1 MALYEEVVEGD
12 HLYDT
17 LQLLGRPSMYS
28 SILSVLVL
36 IAVVSSSAF
45 SQWNATI
52 SVVPKPSSA
61 IVKAGSFS
69 LSSGTT
75 ISCSDNLIGQE
86 MVAGYLADWVGRAT
100 GFKLRVTGAEKKA
113 RSTILLSAANDPAL
127 GEEGY
132 SLVVARDRVQIS
144 ANSRAGVF
152 YGAQTLLQLLPPE
165 VYKPQLAS
173 RKQWAIPCVEIKDSP
188 RFKWRGM
195 HLDVSRHFLPKE
207 FIKTYIDILAM
218 HKMNVF
224 HWHLTDDQG
233 WRIEIKKYPKL
244 TEVAAWRVDR
254 EDQPWSVR
262 EPQRPGEKATLG
274 GFYRQ
279 DEIREI
285 VKYAADRNITVVPE
299 IEMPAH
305 TTALL
310 AAYPQFSCTGGP
322 FTVPPGGVW
331 PITDIFCAGNDS
343 TFFFLQDILTE
354 VVELF
359 PSTFIHIGG
368 DEADKKE
375 WRVCPKCQAR
385 IRNEHLK
392 DEAELQSYFIQ
403 RIEKFLN
410 SHNRRLIGWDE
421 ILEGGIA
428 PNAAVMS
435 WRGTEGGTAAAR
447 QGHDAVMTPGSHTYF
462 NSYQGKEDLEPLAGG
477 GYLPISKVYSYEPVP
492 EGLTNQEASHILGAQ
507 GCLWGEFIPSPEQ
520 AEYMILPRIAA
531 LAEVVWSPKES
542 RNWPDFANRL
552 EHQMKHYE
560 AAGYNYAKSAY
571 LVMISPSVDSVKKQ
585 VNLTL
590 ANEMNYPSI
599 RYTLDGSDPT
609 PASHFYKGPIAISKT
624 TTMKAGAFSKG
635 TLLGKVS
642 TQKVFL
648 HKASF
653 KPVKL
658 KFPYERY
665 TGGGEYGLVNGLRG
679 SLNLADGNWQGF
691 HQSDLDGVVDLGKP
705 TPIRRIAAG
714 FLENTGSWIF
724 YPTSVEFSVS
734 VDGEVFLNVARYEIP
749 VPSGHRESS
758 IRELVQNLRGVKAR
772 YVRVYAKNVGICP
785 EWHAGKGDKAWLLVD
800 EIVVE

>member
-1 MALYEEVVEGD
+1 
-12 HLYDT
+12 
-17 LQLLGRPSMYS
+17 
-28 SILSVLVL
+28 
-36 IAVVSSSAF
+36 
-45 SQWNATI
+45 
-52 SVVPKPSSA
+52 
-61 IVKAGSFS
+61 
-69 LSSGTT
+69 
-75 ISCSDNLIGQE
+75 
-86 MVAGYLADWVGRAT
+86 
-100 GFKLRVTGAEKKA
+100 
-113 RSTILLSAANDPAL
+113 
-127 GEEGY
+127 
-132 SLVVARDRVQIS
+132 
-144 ANSRAGVF
+144 
-152 YGAQTLLQLLPPE
+152 
-165 VYKPQLAS
+165 
-173 RKQWAIPCVEIKDSP
+173 
-188 RFKWRGM
+188 M

-254 EDQPWSVR
+254 ENQPWSVR
-262 EPQRPGEKATLG
+262 DSQRPGEKATLG

-285 VKYAADRNITVVPE
+285 VKYAAERSITVVPE

-305 TTALL
+305 ATALL

-354 VVELF
+354 VMELF

-385 IRNEHLK
+385 IKNERLK
-392 DEAELQSYFIQ
+392 DEAELQSYFVQ

-410 SHNRRLIGWDE
+410 SHSRRLIGWDE

-435 WRGTEGGTAAAR
+435 WRGMEGGTAATR

-477 GYLPISKVYSYEPVP
+477 GYLPISKVYSFEPVP
-492 EGLTNQEASHILGAQ
+492 DGLTSEEANHIMGAE
-507 GCLWGEFIPSPEQ
+507 GCLWGEFIPSSQQ
-520 AEYMILPRIAA
+520 AEYMVLPRIAA

-542 RNWPDFANRL
+542 RNWPDFAGRL
-552 EHQMKHYE
+552 ELQMKRYD
-560 AAGYNYAKSAY
+560 AAGYTYAKSTY
-571 LVMISPSVDSVKKQ
+571 QVTITPSVDSVKKQ
-585 VNLTL
+585 VKLTL
-590 ANEMNYPSI
+590 ANEMNCPSI
-599 RYTLDGSDPT
+599 RYALDGSEPT
-609 PASHFYKGPIAISKT
+609 MKSRLYKGPIAISRAT
-624 TTMKAGAFSKG
+624 TVKAGAFYNG

-642 TQKVFL
+642 TQKVFI

-653 KPVKL
+653 KPVRL
-658 KFPYERY
+658 KYPYEKY

-679 SLNLADGNWQGF
+679 SLAFADGNWQGF
-691 HQSDLDGVVDLGKP
+691 HQSDLDAVVDLGNP
-705 TPIRRIAAG
+705 TPIKKIAAG

-724 YPTSVEFSVS
+724 YPTSVEFLAS
-734 VDGEVFLNVARYEIP
+734 VDGEHFTKVAKFEIP
-749 VPSGHRESS
+749 LPAGHRESS
-758 IRELVQNLRGVKAR
+758 IRELAQKLKDVRAQ
-772 YVRVYAKNVGICP
+772 YVRVCAKNVGICP
-785 EWHAGKGDKAWLLVD
+785 DWHAGKGDKAWLFVD

>member
-1 MALYEEVVEGD
+1 MHFKIISAF
-12 HLYDT
+12 
-17 LQLLGRPSMYS
+17 LL
-28 SILSVLVL
+28 LS
-36 IAVVSSSAF
+36 AAFSSAL
-45 SQWNATI
+45 SQANLPI
-52 SVVPKPSSA
+52 SIVPKPSS
-61 IVKAGSFS
+61 IIPIAGSFS
-69 LSSGTT
+69 LISGTT
-75 ISCSDNLIGQE
+75 ISFSDNLVGQE
-86 MVAGYLADWVGRAT
+86 LIAGYLAARIGGST
-100 GFKLRVTGAEKKA
+100 GFKIRTTGSGSQAK
-113 RSTILLSAANDPAL
+113 SMIVLNAANDSTL
-127 GEEGY
+127 GQEGY
-132 SLVVARDRVQIS
+132 KLVVTKARVQIT
-144 ANSRAGVF
+144 ANSSGGLF

-165 VYKPQLAS
+165 VFKPRLTS
-173 RKQWAIPCVEIKDSP
+173 RKSWTIPCVEIKDSP

-233 WRIEIKKYPKL
+233 WRIEIKKYSKL

-254 EDQPWSVR
+254 EHQPWSVR
-262 EPQRPGEKATLG
+262 DPQRSEEKATLG

-354 VVELF
+354 VMELF

-375 WRVCPKCQAR
+375 WRACPKCQAR
-385 IRNEHLK
+385 IKDEHLK
-392 DEAELQSYFIQ
+392 DEAELQSYFVQ

-410 SHNRRLIGWDE
+410 SRNRRLIGWDE

-462 NSYQGKEDLEPLAGG
+462 NGYQGKEDLEPLAGG
-477 GYLPISKVYSYEPVP
+477 GYLPISKVYTYEPVP
-492 EGLTNQEASHILGAQ
+492 EGLTNEEANRILGAQ
-507 GCLWGEFIPSPEQ
+507 GCLWGEFVPSPEQ

-542 RNWPDFANRL
+542 RNWSDFAGRL
-552 EHQMKHYE
+552 ERQMKRYE
-560 AAGYNYAKSAY
+560 ASGYTYAKSAY
-571 LVMISPSVDSVKKQ
+571 LVTISPSVDSVKKQ
-585 VNLTL
+585 VKLTL

-599 RYTLDGSDPT
+599 RYSLNGSEPT
-609 PASHFYKGPIAISKT
+609 MASRLYKGPIAISKMT
-624 TTMKAGAFSKG
+624 TVKAGAFYKG
-635 TLLGKVS
+635 ALLGKVS
-642 TQKVFL
+642 TQKIFI

-653 KPVKL
+653 KPVAL
-658 KFPYERY
+658 KYPYERY

-679 SLNLADGNWQGF
+679 SLAFADGNWQGF
-691 HQSDLDGVVDLGKP
+691 HQSDLDAVVDLGRP
-705 TPIRRIAAG
+705 SPIKRIAAG
-714 FLENTGSWIF
+714 FLERTGSWIF
-724 YPTSVEFSVS
+724 FPTSVEFSVS
-734 VDGEVFLNVARYEIP
+734 VDGEHFTNVARFEIP
-749 VPSGHRESS
+749 LPGGHRDTS
-758 IRELVQNLRGVKAR
+758 IKELEQILTNVKAR
-772 YVRVYAKNVGICP
+772 YLRVYAKNVGACP
-785 EWHAGKGDKAWLLVD
+785 DWHPGKGDKAWLFVD

>member
-1 MALYEEVVEGD
+1 M
-12 HLYDT
+12 
-17 LQLLGRPSMYS
+17 S
-28 SILSVLVL
+28 SIS
-36 IAVVSSSAF
+36 F
-45 SQWNATI
+45 SQARSTTSI
-52 SVVPKPSSA
+52 VPKPSSV
-61 IVKAGSFS
+61 IEKAGSFILTSGTVISFSDNSLDQAGVAES
-69 LSSGTT
+69 LSKRLGS
-75 ISCSDNLIGQE
+75 
-86 MVAGYLADWVGRAT
+86 
-100 GFKLRVTGAEKKA
+100 VTGLKLSKVGAGKHAKSA
-113 RSTILLSAANDPAL
+113 IVLSTANNPEL
-127 GEEGY
+127 GDEGY
-132 SLVVARDRVQIS
+132 SLVVAKGGVQIS
-144 ANSRAGVF
+144 ANSHAGLF
-152 YGAQTLLQLLPPE
+152 YGVQTLLQLMPPE
-165 VYKPQLAS
+165 IYKSGLVTKKNWS
-173 RKQWAIPCVEIKDSP
+173 IPCVEIKDSP
-188 RFKWRGM
+188 RFKWRGI

-254 EDQPWSVR
+254 EQQPWSVR
-262 EPQRPGEKATLG
+262 DPQRPGEKATLG
-274 GFYRQ
+274 GFYTQ

-285 VKYAADRNITVVPE
+285 VKYAAERNITIVPE

-354 VVELF
+354 VMALF
-359 PSTFIHIGG
+359 PGPFIHIGG

-385 IRNEHLK
+385 IRDEHLQG
-392 DEAELQSYFIQ
+392 EAGLQSYFVQ

-410 SHNRRLIGWDE
+410 SRNRRLIGWDE

-435 WRGTEGGTAAAR
+435 WRGMEGGAAAAR

-492 EGLTNQEASHILGAQ
+492 EGLTREEANHILGAQ
-507 GCLWGEFIPSPEQ
+507 GCLWGEFIPTPEQ
-520 AEYMILPRIAA
+520 AEYMLLPRIAA

-542 RNWPDFANRL
+542 RNWPDFADRL
-552 EHQMKHYE
+552 EHQMKRYR
-560 AAGYNYAKSAY
+560 ASGYNYSKSAY
-571 LVMISPSVDSVKKQ
+571 LVTITPSVDSLKKQ
-585 VNLTL
+585 IKLTL

-599 RYTLDGSDPT
+599 RYTLDGSEPT
-609 PASHFYKGPIAISKT
+609 MSSPQYKRPIAISKAT
-624 TTMKAGAFSKG
+624 TAKAGAFSKG
-635 TLLGKVS
+635 VLLGKIS
-642 TQKVFL
+642 SQDVFI

-653 KPVKL
+653 KSVKL
-658 KFPYERY
+658 KYPYELY
-665 TGGGEYGLVNGLRG
+665 TGGGEFGLVNGLRG
-679 SLNLADGNWQGF
+679 SLTFADGNWQGF

-705 TPIRRIAAG
+705 TAIKRIAAG
-714 FLENTGSWIF
+714 FFERTVSWIF
-724 YPTSVEFSVS
+724 YPTLVEYSVS
-734 VDGEVFLNVARYEIP
+734 IDGKHFTTVAKFEIP
-749 VPSGHRESS
+749 APIGHRETS
-758 IRELVQNLRGVKAR
+758 IRELSQDLKDVKAR
-772 YVRVYAKNVGICP
+772 YIRVYAKNVGVCP
-785 EWHAGKGDKAWLLVD
+785 DWHAGKGDKAWLFVD

>member
-1 MALYEEVVEGD
+1 M
-12 HLYDT
+12 HC
-17 LQLLGRPSMYS
+17 RIPS
-28 SILSVLVL
+28 LFFLF
-36 IAVVSSSAF
+36 AVAASSAL
-45 SQWNATI
+45 SQGNLHVSI
-52 SVVPKPSSA
+52 VPKPSS
-61 IVKAGSFS
+61 IVQELGLFS
-69 LSSGTT
+69 LTSGTT
-75 ISCSDNLIGQE
+75 IFCSDTLIGVRQ
-86 MVAGYLADWVGRAT
+86 VAGYLADRLRGAT
-100 GFKLRVTGAEKKA
+100 GFKLRTVDGGNKA
-113 RSTILLSAANDPAL
+113 KSSILLITTNDPGL

-132 SLVVARDRVQIS
+132 SLVVAKDHIQIS
-144 ANSRAGVF
+144 ANARAGLF

-165 VYKPQLAS
+165 VYSPHKVS
-173 RKQWAIPCVEIKDSP
+173 RKNWTIPCVEIKDSP
-188 RFKWRGM
+188 RFTWRGM

-254 EDQPWSVR
+254 ENQPWSVR
-262 EPQRPGEKATLG
+262 DPQRPGERATLG
-274 GFYRQ
+274 GFYKQ

-285 VKYAADRNITVVPE
+285 VKYAADRNITVLPE

-331 PITDIFCAGNDS
+331 PITDIFCVGNDS
-343 TFFFLQDILTE
+343 TFSFLQDILTE
-354 VVELF
+354 VMELF

-392 DEAELQSYFIQ
+392 DEAELQSYFIR
-403 RIEKFLN
+403 RIEQFLN
-410 SHNRRLIGWDE
+410 SRNRRLIGWDE

-435 WRGTEGGTAAAR
+435 WQGTEGGAAAAR
-447 QGHDAVMTPGSHTYF
+447 QGHDAVMTPGSYTYF

-492 EGLTNQEASHILGAQ
+492 EGLTSEGEQHILGAQ
-507 GCLWGEFIPSPEQ
+507 ACLWGEFIPSPEQ
-520 AEYMILPRIAA
+520 AEYMVLPRIAA

-542 RNWPDFANRL
+542 RSWPDFSGRL
-552 EHQMKHYE
+552 EHQMKRYR
-560 AAGYNYAKSAY
+560 AAGYVYAKSAY
-571 LVMISPSVDSVKKQ
+571 LVTISPNVDSLEKQ
-585 VNLTL
+585 VKLTL
-590 ANEMNYPSI
+590 TNEMNYPSI
-599 RYTLDGSDPT
+599 RYTVDGSEPT
-609 PASHFYKGPIAISKT
+609 VSSHLYKGPITISRT
-624 TTMKAGAFSKG
+624 TNVKAGAFSKG
-635 TLLGKVS
+635 VLLGKIS
-642 TQKVFL
+642 TDNVFI

-653 KPVKL
+653 KPVML
-658 KFPYERY
+658 KYPYERY

-679 SLNLADGNWQGF
+679 SLNFADGNWQGF
-691 HQSDLDGVVDLGKP
+691 HQSDLDAVVDLGKS
-705 TPIRRIAAG
+705 TPIKKIATG
-714 FLENTGSWIF
+714 FLDRTGSWIF
-724 YPTSVEFSVS
+724 YPTKVEFSVS
-734 VDGEVFLNVARYEIP
+734 ADGEHFTSVAQFEIP
-749 VPSGHRESS
+749 LPGGHRDSS
-758 IRELVQNLRGVKAR
+758 IKELAQNFTNVKAR

-785 EWHAGKGDKAWLLVD
+785 DWHAGKGDKAWLFVD

>member
-1 MALYEEVVEGD
+1 M
-12 HLYDT
+12 
-17 LQLLGRPSMYS
+17 QFR
-28 SILSVLVL
+28 ILSVFLL
-36 IAVVSSSAF
+36 LGATFSSVSSQGNS
-45 SQWNATI
+45 TV
-52 SVVPKPSSA
+52 SVVPKPSSV
-61 IVKAGSFS
+61 IPKAGSFS
-69 LSSGTT
+69 LTSGTA
-75 ISCSDNLIGQE
+75 ISFSDNLLGQE
-86 MVAGYLADWVGRAT
+86 VVAQYFARQVGGAT
-100 GFKLRVTGAEKKA
+100 GFKLRIIAAGNKSKTA
-113 RSTILLSAANDPAL
+113 ILLGAANDPAL

-132 SLVVARDRVQIS
+132 SLVVGKNRVQVT
-144 ANSRAGVF
+144 ANTRAGLF
-152 YGAQTLLQLLPPE
+152 YGAQTLLQLLPPV
-165 VYKPQLAS
+165 VYKPGLAA
-173 RKQWAIPCVEIKDSP
+173 RKTWTIPCVEIKDSP

-207 FIKTYIDILAM
+207 FIKTYIEILAM

-254 EDQPWSVR
+254 EHQQWSVR
-262 EPQRPGEKATLG
+262 DPQRPGEKATLG
-274 GFYRQ
+274 GFYTQ
-279 DEIREI
+279 GEIREI
-285 VKYAADRNITVVPE
+285 VKYAADRNIAVVPE

-322 FTVPPGGVW
+322 FTVPSGGVW

-343 TFFFLQDILTE
+343 TFLFLQDVLAE
-354 VVELF
+354 VMELF

-375 WRVCPKCQAR
+375 WRACPKCQAR

-392 DEAELQSYFIQ
+392 DEAELQSYFVQ

-410 SHNRRLIGWDE
+410 SRNRRLIGWDE

-477 GYLPISKVYSYEPVP
+477 GYLPVSKVYSYEPVP
-492 EGLTNQEASHILGAQ
+492 EELTNEEANHILGAQ

-520 AEYMILPRIAA
+520 AEYMVLPRIAA
-531 LAEVVWSPKES
+531 LAEVVWSPKEL
-542 RNWPDFANRL
+542 RNWPDFAGRL
-552 EHQMKHYE
+552 EHRMKRYE
-560 AAGYNYAKSAY
+560 ASGYTYAKSAY
-571 LVMISPSVDSVKKQ
+571 LVTISPSVDSVKKQ
-585 VNLTL
+585 VKLTL

-599 RYTLDGSDPT
+599 RYSLEGSEPT
-609 PASHFYKGPIAISKT
+609 MASHLYKSPIAISKT
-624 TTMKAGAFSKG
+624 TTVKAGAFYKG
-635 TLLGKVS
+635 ALLGKVS
-642 TQKVFL
+642 TQEVFI

-653 KPVKL
+653 RPVAL
-658 KFPYERY
+658 KYPYERY

-679 SLNLADGNWQGF
+679 SLTFADGNWQGF
-691 HQSDLDGVVDLGKP
+691 HQSDLDGVVDLGRTTTIKK
-705 TPIRRIAAG
+705 IAAG
-714 FLENTGSWIF
+714 FLERTGSWIF

-734 VDGEVFLNVARYEIP
+734 VDGEHFRDVAKFDIP
-749 VPSGHRESS
+749 LPGGHRETS
-758 IRELVQNLRGVKAR
+758 IRELAQNLTDVRAR
-772 YVRVYAKNVGICP
+772 YVRVFGKNVGTCP
-785 EWHAGKGDKAWLLVD
+785 AWHAGKGDKAWLFVD

>member
-1 MALYEEVVEGD
+1 MHSRIVTLLLFLSQALLSAYPQGNS
-12 HLYDT
+12 T
-17 LQLLGRPSMYS
+17 ISIIPRPS
-28 SILSVLVL
+28 LV
-36 IAVVSSSAF
+36 VQKV
-45 SQWNATI
+45 
-52 SVVPKPSSA
+52 
-61 IVKAGSFS
+61 GSFS
-69 LSSGTT
+69 LTSGTT
-75 ISCSDNLIGQE
+75 VSCTDTLIGQHL
-86 MVAGYLADWVGRAT
+86 VAGYLVDRLRGAT
-100 GFKLRVTGAEKKA
+100 GFKLRTLEGGNKA
-113 RSTILLSAANDPAL
+113 KSLIFLNAVSDPGL

-132 SLVVARDRVQIS
+132 SLVVAKDRIQICAS
-144 ANSRAGVF
+144 SRAGLF

-165 VYKPQLAS
+165 VYAP
-173 RKQWAIPCVEIKDSP
+173 RKVMRKSWSIPFVEIRDSP

-207 FIKTYIDILAM
+207 FIKTYIDILAL
-218 HKMNVF
+218 HKLNVF

-244 TEVAAWRVDR
+244 TGVAAWRVDR
-254 EDQPWSVR
+254 ELQPWSVR
-262 EPQRPGEKATLG
+262 DPQRSGEKATLG
-274 GFYRQ
+274 GFYTQ
-279 DEIREI
+279 DEIKEI
-285 VKYAADRNITVVPE
+285 VKYAADRNITVLPE

-343 TFFFLQDILTE
+343 TFSFLQDILTE
-354 VVELF
+354 VMELF
-359 PSTFIHIGG
+359 PSTFIHVGG

-375 WRVCPKCQAR
+375 WRVCAKCQAR

-410 SHNRRLIGWDE
+410 SRNRRLIGWDE

-435 WRGTEGGTAAAR
+435 WQGTEGGAAAAR

-492 EGLTNQEASHILGAQ
+492 EGLTSAEEHHILGAQ
-507 GCLWGEFIPSPEQ
+507 ACLWGEFISSSEQ
-520 AEYMILPRIAA
+520 AEYMVLPRIAA

-542 RNWPDFANRL
+542 RSWADFSGRL
-552 EHQMKHYE
+552 ERQMKRYK
-560 AAGYNYAKSAY
+560 ASGYAYAKSAY
-571 LVMISPSVDSVKKQ
+571 LVTMSPSVDSVKKQ
-585 VNLTL
+585 IKLTL

-599 RYTLDGSDPT
+599 RYTLDGSEPT
-609 PASHFYKGPIAISKT
+609 LASHLYGGPIAISRT
-624 TTMKAGAFSKG
+624 TSVKAGAFSRG
-635 TLLGKVS
+635 ALLGKVS
-642 TQKVFL
+642 TQRVFIDR
-648 HKASF
+648 ASF

-679 SLNLADGNWQGF
+679 SLAFADGNWQGF
-691 HQSDLDGVVDLGKP
+691 HQSDLDAVVDLGK
-705 TPIRRIAAG
+705 TIPIKKIAAG
-714 FLENTGSWIF
+714 FLERTGSWIF
-724 YPTSVEFSVS
+724 FPTKVEFSVS
-734 VDGEVFLNVARYEIP
+734 VDGEHFTNVAQFEIP
-749 VPSGHRESS
+749 LPLGHRDTS
-758 IRELVQNLRGVKAR
+758 IKELEQKLTNVKAR
-772 YVRVYAKNVGICP
+772 YVRVYAKNLGMCP
-785 EWHAGKGDKAWLLVD
+785 DWHPGKGDKAWLFVD